1 MWSKLYIVVSV
12 LCRIMARIP
21 DKIKN
26 INGSK
31 ETLKLVVRITD
42 LWFVGT
48 PDKSEQAEMVIVD
61 FDV

>member
-1 MWSKLYIVVSV
+1 
-12 LCRIMARIP
+12 MACIP
-21 DKIKN
+21 DKIKD

-48 PDKSEQAEMVIVD
+48 QDKFE
-61 FDV
+61 